1 MTTLAEIKIGE
12 CFKVADIEF
21 IKTGEENGQV
31 AAVAKNSLF
40 NLRFGDNNNFG
51 ESNVKKKLE
60 TEVLSR
66 IEEAVGAENIIE
78 QEVDLTALD
87 GSDEYGKV
95 KCKISLPT
103 LDWFRKN
110 HELAKKIFAGKWSW
124 LVTPWSTKQYGWEY
138 SVLCVSPL
146 GVINYFNSF
155 CGNIGV
161 RPFIIF
167 VSSISVIS
175 ESCEG

>member
-1 MTTLAEIKIGE
+1 MKTLAEIKIGE
-12 CFKVADIEF
+12 SFTVADIEF

-31 AAVAKNSLF
+31 TAVAKSSLF
-40 NLRFGDNNNFG
+40 DMRFGDNNNFA
-51 ESNVKKKLE
+51 ESDVKKKLE
-60 TEVLSR
+60 TEILSQ
-66 IEEAVGAENIIE
+66 IEKAVGAENIVE
-78 QEVDLTALD
+78 HEVDLTAVD
-87 GSDEYGKV
+87 GSDEYGKI

-110 HELAKKIFAGKWSW
+110 HELARKIFVNKWLW
-124 LVTPWSTKQYGWEY
+124 LVTPWSTKKYGWEY
-138 SVLCVSPL
+138 SVLCVSPR
-146 GVINYFNSF
+146 GDINFDYSYYCDF
-155 CGNIGV
+155 GV

>member
-40 NLRFGDNNNFG
+40 DMTFGGNNNYA
-51 ESNVKKKLE
+51 ESKVKKKLE
-60 TEVLSR
+60 TEILPR
-66 IEEAVGAENIIE
+66 IEKAVGAENIIE
-78 QEVDLTALD
+78 HEVDLTALD

-95 KCKISLPT
+95 KCKIFLPT

-110 HELAKKIFAGKWSW
+110 HELAKKIFADKWSW

-138 SVLCVSPL
+138 SVLCVSPR
-146 GVINYFNSF
+146 GDVNHYDSYYYY
-155 CGNIGV
+155 IGV
-161 RPFIIF
+161 RPFVIF

-175 ESCEG
+175 ESLEG